1 MSEIGRIGIYG
12 IGVIGPQV
20 SGIEAFRERIRSGVP
35 ATAPVRSFETAGLS
49 ASTAGLVTDF
59 QPKKFIAP
67 MKLRRMSRLSRLGAA
82 AAIMAVRDGG
92 VDPLPL
98 SGPEVGVALGT
109 AFGTIQVSVEYL
121 EEYVEKGAALAPP
134 QLFAE
139 SVANAPASHIAI
151 AGGYEGFNLTF
162 TQRESSVLT
171 ALMFASAQI
180 AKGATRAALVGGVDE
195 TNEMIFSI
203 LDRIGALA
211 HSNGSDEEASRPF
224 DARRNGMVV
233 GEGSSAFL
241 LAGEGALPDA
251 REPYAWIS
259 GFGTSRDASASLSD
273 WGNDPAAVVR
283 SMRRAIVDAELEPGD
298 IDGIIAS
305 ANSTIRGDRLEYLA
319 IQQLF
324 GKGAPPVA
332 APKSYFGE
340 YACGGGATLA
350 TALVALREQELP
362 ATPGFEV
369 APSDLTIPVTRE
381 STRREMRHLL
391 VNSLSAGG
399 GVVCAVISRGVDE

>member
-1 MSEIGRIGIYG
+1 M
-12 IGVIGPQV
+12 
-20 SGIEAFRERIRSGVP
+20 A
-35 ATAPVRSFETAGLS
+35 
-49 ASTAGLVTDF
+49 
-59 QPKKFIAP
+59 
-67 MKLRRMSRLSRLGAA
+67 LRDR
-82 AAIMAVRDGG
+82 G

-98 SGPEVGVALGT
+98 PGREVGVALGT

-121 EEYVEKGAALAPP
+121 QEYVEKGAALAPP
-134 QLFAE
+134 QLFTE

-180 AKGATRAALVGGVDE
+180 AKGVTRSAIVGGVDE
-195 TNEMIFSI
+195 INEMIFSI

-211 HSNGSDEEASRPF
+211 HANGETGEASRPF

-241 LAGEGALPDA
+241 LAEEGALRDSPA
-251 REPYAWIS
+251 PYGWIS
-259 GFGTSRDASASLSD
+259 GFGASRDVSASLSD

-283 SMRRAIVDAELEPGD
+283 SMRRAIHDAELEPGD

-305 ANSTIRGDRLEYLA
+305 ANSTVRGDRLEYLA

-324 GKGAPPVA
+324 ESGAPPVA

-340 YACGGGATLA
+340 YGCGGGATLA
-350 TALVALREQELP
+350 AALVALRDQELA
-362 ATPGFEV
+362 ATPGFEL
-369 APSDLTIPVTRE
+369 APKDLTIPVTRE
-381 STRREMRHLL
+381 TTRRELRHLL
-391 VNSLSAGG
+391 VNSISAGG
-399 GVVCAVISRGVDE
+399 GVVCAVLSRGVDE